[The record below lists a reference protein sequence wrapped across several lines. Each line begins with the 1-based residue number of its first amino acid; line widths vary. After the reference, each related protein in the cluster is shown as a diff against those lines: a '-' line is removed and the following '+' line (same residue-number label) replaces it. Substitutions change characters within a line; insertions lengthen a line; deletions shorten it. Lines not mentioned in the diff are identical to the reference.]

1 MDEFD
6 LKEFRDTWDDTEP
19 FPDPQKDGCPFH
31 VDHTKKYDL
40 IMGIFRTVID
50 KKEYSRRAL
59 NLTTY
64 VISKNPT
71 NITGWWYRQQVLEH
85 LGYDWNSEMDFLDD
99 MLANNPKPYQ
109 MWNHRRWLD
118 DRCETVPDEEKR
130 LFRIICVDQ
139 KNFHAYNFF
148 CWFIRRW
155 GFQPYFMRYVTD
167 IISVD
172 PTNNSAF
179 NFRYF
184 IVEHEKMNVKQEL
197 DYTFSVLE
205 KNTQNE
211 SATTYIRGLLGLDKT
226 LVDEAKQKT
235 TELNEKQSSKQL
247 LALLYTIARLQN
259 NEKEMFEICDK
270 LSEIDPIK
278 KVYWQDLKNVDQK
291 FA

>member
-1 MDEFD
+1 MEDFD

-19 FPDPQKDGCPFH
+19 FPDPQKDNCPFH

-59 NLTTY
+59 HLTTF

-71 NITGWWYRQQVLEH
+71 NITAWWYRQQVLEH
-85 LGYDWNSEMDFLDD
+85 IGYDWKQEMDFLDD
-99 MLANNPKPYQ
+99 LMVSQPKPYQ

-118 DRCETVPDEEKR
+118 DRCETLPDEEKR
-130 LFRIICVDQ
+130 LYRIICVDQ

-155 GFQPYFMRYVTD
+155 GFQSYFLRYVTD
-167 IISVD
+167 IVSVD

-197 DYTFSVLE
+197 EYAFTVLAKKTE
-205 KNTQNE
+205 NE
-211 SATTYIRGLLGLDKT
+211 SATTYIRGLLGLDPS
-226 LVDEAKQKT
+226 LVEEAKQKT
-235 TELNEKQSSKQL
+235 QELNDKNSSKQL

-259 NEKEMFEICDK
+259 NEKEMFELCDK
-270 LSEIDPIK
+270 LSEVDPMK
-278 KVYWQDLKNVDQK
+278 KVYWQDLKAVDQK